1 MPALERNPEVLAST
15 PDEEL
20 DHGSE
25 WRGIPRGPWQLA
37 WRLDFPEATQACSQG
52 LRPNSRGIPSFLP
65 KFLKNQEILS
75 STRDEALVHCSVL
88 REISPSLLSLERVLD
103 TLEATQEVP
112 QHTRLLSRG
121 TPMVPTQLMKSPG
134 FPPHLEMRV
143 HFPASSGKEY
153 WRSHHTSRGGGLN
166 LKIERYSRDSTT
178 ILKDPDVRI
187 HSR

>member
-103 TLEATQEVP
+103 TLEAIQEVSW
-112 QHTRLLSRG
+112 HTHLHSRG
-121 TPMVPTQLMKSPG
+121 TPRVPP
-134 FPPHLEMRV
+134 
-143 HFPASSGKEY
+143 
-153 WRSHHTSRGGGLN
+153 
-166 LKIERYSRDSTT
+166 
-178 ILKDPDVRI
+178 
-187 HSR
+187 